1 MAEDEKTPR
10 VTAAQ
15 VAGDVDQLRAEVAEL
30 REQVAELS
38 AALARVDRRFRPD
51 RREF

>member
-15 VAGDVDQLRAEVAEL
+15 VADGVEHLRAEVAGL
-30 REQVAELS
+30 RKQVAELS